1 MEPRDVSARSQSTH
15 HTISRNAS
23 DNPIGEKCNKQHRA
37 RLDKQQ
43 VHGRQSRAGA
53 LPLWVELHL
62 VDHRQ
67 IEPTCKGLPD
77 APALY
82 AQRPVACCLSR
93 GMLREHPAI
102 RRRRANA
109 RAATHTPSPTETD
122 GHPAHARTIR
132 CSANNSAHRQTDQ
145 LERIEGGQYI
155 YSDKPNK
162 QPHRHTR
169 KNRHPTR
176 HPIKTIPRAPA
187 HPALGAVKVR
197 RDVCDKERECDPRER
212 DEQGRDEHRE
222 EKLPGAAGAPT
233 WSDKHR
239 GSMAFMAQIQTNKQL
254 SRGPLQISNKVR
266 LNRNGSLLRARENVH
281 SHTRTQPRR
290 ARAAAPLTTRTELS
304 THFGSGV
311 PFVPRI
317 AALCSQNQRI
327 RAATAS
333 NPK

>member
-1 MEPRDVSARSQSTH
+1 MQGPPRC
-15 HTISRNAS
+15 AS
-23 DNPIGEKCNKQHRA
+23 SICA
-37 RLDKQQ
+37 
-43 VHGRQSRAGA
+43 
-53 LPLWVELHL
+53 
-62 VDHRQ
+62 
-67 IEPTCKGLPD
+67 
-77 APALY
+77 AP
-82 AQRPVACCLSR
+82 R
-93 GMLREHPAI
+93 GMLFVTWHATGASSQTTTTGERTRSH
-102 RRRRANA
+102 
-109 RAATHTPSPTETD
+109 THTPSPTETD

-132 CSANNSAHRQTDQ
+132 CSANNSAHRQMDQ

-266 LNRNGSLLRARENVH
+266 LNRNGSLLRARERAQP
-281 SHTRTQPRR
+281 HTHTATQSTRRR
-290 ARAAAPLTTRTELS
+290 AAHHTNRAIDPLRQRRALRAAHSGALLAKPEDQ
-304 THFGSGV
+304 GSDGKQSEIE
-311 PFVPRI
+311 PPERHGCLPPGI
-317 AALCSQNQRI
+317 
-327 RAATAS
+327 T
-333 NPK
+333 